1 MTQLQVAE
9 VRNDIQNNTG
19 SSKQSPEGQL
29 ARAKALERGRDWSGA
44 IDAYLG
50 ITTQDT
56 ADMDFLEGVS
66 SAFHT
71 MVKGCLCPLIA
82 YSEGHLPLPVALSP
96 AGDQHVTKERSILCM
111 TVL

>member
-1 MTQLQVAE
+1 MH
-9 VRNDIQNNTG
+9 NDIQNNAG

-44 IDAYLG
+44 IDAYLA

-56 ADMDFLEGVS
+56 TDLDFLEGVR

-71 MVKGCLCPLIA
+71 DVKGCLCP
-82 YSEGHLPLPVALSP
+82 
-96 AGDQHVTKERSILCM
+96 
-111 TVL
+111 